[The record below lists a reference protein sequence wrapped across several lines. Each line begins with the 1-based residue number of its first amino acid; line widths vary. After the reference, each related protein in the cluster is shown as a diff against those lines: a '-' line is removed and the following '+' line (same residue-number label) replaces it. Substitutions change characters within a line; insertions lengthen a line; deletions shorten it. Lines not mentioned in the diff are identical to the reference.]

1 MKYLN
6 RKMFI
11 AAALLL
17 CLFVIPCESVHS
29 QGLPM
34 QPNVSVKQASLDNS
48 LAILFTGDMHSC
60 VDKYPQL
67 ATFIKQEKLFFE
79 KKGFTVIV
87 VDAGDIAMGSVFS
100 AVTNTEASEYRALGL
115 MGYDAYV
122 FGNHDFDIGLK
133 SLGFT
138 FYNAN
143 IHGRNINPATKEP
156 INFPNVNVTANL
168 DKTNEVVFENA
179 RSYIGQKPYVILNK
193 NGVKI
198 GIFGLL
204 GERAFN
210 VSNEKENM
218 TLLDPV
224 KTAKTVVQILKS
236 QGVNYIICLS
246 HSGSMLRDKSEDGI
260 LAKAC
265 PDIDVI
271 ISGHDHEAIFK
282 PWSVG
287 NVVIGAAGSG
297 GSLLGE
303 LGISGGKSSGKGN
316 SHNLL
321 FYELKSVPSDIA
333 SDPAAKILLDSVEL
347 KVIGKFNRQFGISP
361 SGVVSK
367 QMQPLAGQPDA
378 KGNFP
383 LGYAVARSYYYAA
396 VRAGQGKDLDTNRMF
411 SVVPAGVIRKGLAAG
426 DIKYSDAFDILPL
439 GLDAE
444 GKLGYPLVECWVS
457 GKELKELCEV
467 NASIAGKM
475 PDAYMTFYGLK
486 YTYNS
491 AALPFLRVKKVYVHG
506 RETDDK
512 TLYHVITGYYTA
524 MCINIINENS
534 HGLLKIYPKTQLGNR
549 IASIDDMLVLGPSE
563 RSKLPVSV
571 NEWYA
576 FAEYLRLRGSQP
588 NAAVTAGTDERS
600 MGVWVKYV
608 GCTAAG
614 IAVII
619 LIIIGIIKVVKKSS
633 KKVKEEN

>member
-1 MKYLN
+1 MKYSLRN
-6 RKMFI
+6 LFI
-11 AAALLL
+11 AATLL
-17 CLFVIPCESVHS
+17 CLEFSFAPSGYA
-29 QGLPM
+29 QAL
-34 QPNVSVKQASLDNS
+34 QPANQMPGNQAYPAHS

-67 ATFIKQEKLFFE
+67 ATFIKQEREFYE
-79 KKGFTVIV
+79 KKGVAVVV

-100 AVTNTEASEYRALGL
+100 TVTNTEASEYRGLGL

-133 SLGFT
+133 ALGYMY
-138 FYNAN
+138 YNAN
-143 IHGRNINPATKEP
+143 IHGRNLNPITKQP
-156 INFPNVNVTANL
+156 INFPMNVTANL

>member
-1 MKYLN
+1 MKYSLRN
-6 RKMFI
+6 LFI
-11 AAALLL
+11 AATLL
-17 CLFVIPCESVHS
+17 CLEFSFAPSGYA
-29 QGLPM
+29 QAL
-34 QPNVSVKQASLDNS
+34 QPANQMPGNQAYPEHS

-67 ATFIKQEKLFFE
+67 ATFIKQEREFYE
-79 KKGFTVIV
+79 KKGVAVVV

-100 AVTNTEASEYRALGL
+100 TVTNTEASEYRGLGL

-133 SLGFT
+133 ALGYMY
-138 FYNAN
+138 YNAN
-143 IHGRNINPATKEP
+143 IHGRNLNPITKQP
-156 INFPNVNVTANL
+156 INFPMNVTANL

-411 SVVPAGVIRKGLAAG
+411 SVVPAGVIRKGLAVG

-457 GKELKELCEV
+457 GKELKELCDV

-524 MCINIINENS
+524 MCINLINENS

-588 NAAVTAGTDERS
+588 NVAVSAGTDERS

>member
-1 MKYLN
+1 MKYSLRN
-6 RKMFI
+6 LFI
-11 AAALLL
+11 AATLL
-17 CLFVIPCESVHS
+17 CLEFSFAPSGYA
-29 QGLPM
+29 QAL
-34 QPNVSVKQASLDNS
+34 QPANQMPGNQAYPEHS

-67 ATFIKQEKLFFE
+67 ATFIKQEREFYE
-79 KKGFTVIV
+79 KKGVAVVV

-100 AVTNTEASEYRALGL
+100 TVTNTEASEYRGLGL

-133 SLGFT
+133 ALGYMY
-138 FYNAN
+138 YNAN
-143 IHGRNINPATKEP
+143 IHGRNLNPITKQP
-156 INFPNVNVTANL
+156 INFPMNVTANL

-588 NAAVTAGTDERS
+588 NAAVSAGTDERS